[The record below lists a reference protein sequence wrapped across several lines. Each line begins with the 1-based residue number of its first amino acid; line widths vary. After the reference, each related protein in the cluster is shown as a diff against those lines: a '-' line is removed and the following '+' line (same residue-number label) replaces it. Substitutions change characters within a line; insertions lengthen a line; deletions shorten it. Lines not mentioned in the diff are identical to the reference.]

1 MATMVKLPNGQEIN
15 LDDIPGDLLKSAI
28 KAKGG
33 AGKAAKAEMAKALE
47 ADAKALLAKITP
59 KIGKGRLVLA
69 WPGKAGEAFELRVQA
84 LRPRDPNKP
93 PLTEKQKAENKA
105 KREKAAKAKADKAK
119 NHK

>member
-33 AGKAAKAEMAKALE
+33 AGKQAKLE
-47 ADAKALLAKITP
+47 LAKSIEVDVKAILAKVAKT
-59 KIGKGRLVLA
+59 IGKGRMVLA
-69 WPGKAGEAFELRVQA
+69 WPGKAGEAFELRVAA

-93 PLTEKQKAENKA
+93 KLTDEERKANKA
-105 KREKAAKAKADKAK
+105 KRDAAKAKAAK